1 MGKDKIRFILLA
13 IRFIRKY
20 YYKYFFSYMET
31 RWIYK
36 RERDYIFSTWQR
48 INATAED
55 NLIPNK
61 KNFKKIPK
69 STTVNVNS

>member
-20 YYKYFFSYMET
+20 YYKYFFSYMEM

-61 KNFKKIPK
+61 KF
-69 STTVNVNS
+69 

>member
-1 MGKDKIRFILLA
+1 
-13 IRFIRKY
+13 
-20 YYKYFFSYMET
+20 MET

-36 RERDYIFSTWQR
+36 RERNYIFSTWQR

>member
-61 KNFKKIPK
+61 KNF
-69 STTVNVNS
+69 

>member
-61 KNFKKIPK
+61 FFFFKFP
-69 STTVNVNS
+69 NPQRLM

>member
-61 KNFKKIPK
+61 KKF
-69 STTVNVNS
+69 